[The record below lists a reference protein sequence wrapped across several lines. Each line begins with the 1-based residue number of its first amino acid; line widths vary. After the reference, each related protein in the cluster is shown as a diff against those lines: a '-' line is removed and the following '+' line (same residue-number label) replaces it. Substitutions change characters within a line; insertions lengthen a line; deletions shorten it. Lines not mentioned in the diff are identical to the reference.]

1 MAKKVFQYIFS
12 VSILVVI
19 LTTFFIVQEMYQSF
33 TNSQL
38 ELLKGETKLVAYG
51 INSDGLHFIDKLDDA
66 DYRIT
71 IINNKGTVIYDNIDS
86 DVVAMDNH
94 LNRQEVKMA
103 LETGY
108 GNSIR
113 QSSTLTEKYIYTA
126 MVLDDG
132 NIVRLANTYPS
143 IFHFV
148 GIIAQPLLLIIL
160 LIIMISVYIAYKLAF
175 RIVQPLNE
183 IDTDN
188 PKEIPYNEI
197 KPIMDKLSV
206 QRRLIEEDKNT
217 LKRKRQE
224 FEAITANM
232 TEGLVLINDLLQ
244 VIDINKSGKAILET
258 DESIIGKSITEIKN
272 YSLFSS
278 LITSHEHIQRDSKTI
293 KIDNKS
299 YIVETSPVQVDGVA
313 VGTVLLFFDNTL
325 KEANEVFRKE
335 FASNVSHELKTPLQA
350 ISGYSELLKNGII
363 QPDDQKECAEK
374 IYLESLRMQKLIEDI
389 IKLSHLDDDEL
400 QINKETID
408 LDEQCLNIIET
419 IRNDNIRDVEV
430 IYNGQKEL
438 IFVNKGLLESTI
450 YNLVEN
456 AIRYNVDNGKVY
468 VRVYD
473 KDNKVYLEV
482 EDTGIGIDK
491 SEFDRIYERFYRID
505 KGRSKNTGG
514 TGLGLS
520 IVKHACILNNAEIKL
535 ESEINKGSKFT
546 IIFNKA

>member
-38 ELLKGETKLVAYG
+38 ELLKGEIKIVAYG
-51 INSDGLHFIDKLDDA
+51 INADGLHFIDKLDDS

-71 IINNKGTVIYDNIDS
+71 IINNKGTVIYDNIDN

-132 NIVRLANTYPS
+132 NIVRLSNTYPS

-160 LIIMISVYIAYKLAF
+160 LIIMVSVYIAYKLAF

-206 QRRLIEEDKNT
+206 QRKLIEEDKNT

-244 VIDINKSGKAILET
+244 VIDINKSGKDILET

-278 LITSHEHIQRDSKTI
+278 LITSQEHIQRDSKTI

-299 YIVETSPVQVDGVA
+299 YIVEISPVQVDGVV

-325 KEANEVFRKE
+325 KEANEVLRKE

-400 QINKETID
+400 QINKEIID

-419 IRNDNIRDVEV
+419 IRNDNIREVEL

-456 AIRYNVDNGKVY
+456 AIRYNIDNGKVF

-546 IIFNKA
+546 VIFNKA

>member
-38 ELLKGETKLVAYG
+38 ELLKGETKLIAYG

-71 IINNKGTVIYDNIDS
+71 IINNEGTVIYDNIDNDFVS
-86 DVVAMDNH
+86 MDNH

-103 LETGY
+103 LENGY

-160 LIIMISVYIAYKLAF
+160 LIIMVSVYIAYKLAF

-183 IDTDN
+183 IDTDD
-188 PKEIPYNEI
+188 PKEIPYKEI
-197 KPIMDKLSV
+197 KPIIDKLSG
-206 QRRLIEEDKNT
+206 QRKLIEEDKNT

-232 TEGLVLINDLLQ
+232 TEGLVLINDLLL
-244 VIDINKSGKAILET
+244 VIDINKSGKTILET

-278 LITSHEHIQRDSKTI
+278 LITSQEHIQRDSKTI

-299 YIVETSPVQVDGVA
+299 YIVEISPVQVDGVV

-325 KEANEVFRKE
+325 KEANEVLRKE

-419 IRNDNIRDVEV
+419 IRNDNIREVEL

-456 AIRYNVDNGKVY
+456 AIRYNIDNGKVF

-546 IIFNKA
+546 VIFNKA